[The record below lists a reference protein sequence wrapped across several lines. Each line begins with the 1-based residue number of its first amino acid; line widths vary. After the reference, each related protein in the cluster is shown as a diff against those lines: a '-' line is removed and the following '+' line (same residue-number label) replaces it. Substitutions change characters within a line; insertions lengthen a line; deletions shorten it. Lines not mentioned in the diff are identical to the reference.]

1 MSKTTVKYPEGHVLL
16 RNLSRNYPIV
26 DRGEGLYLFDLEGRR
41 YIDASGGALVNSL
54 GHGQKELAAR
64 VAEQMGRVG
73 YVNGTHFTSTV
84 MEQFAQKLCA
94 YLPKG
99 VNRVALLGS
108 GSEAIEAAV
117 KFVRQLWVERGEPGR
132 DRFIARSPGYHGNTL
147 FALSASARPHYKKFF
162 GPLLSDVAMVPAPD
176 RYRYPGPGAYDSE
189 GADYYVALLEAKI
202 NELGPSKVAGFL
214 IEPVSGSS
222 LGGNTPP
229 PGYLKKVEALCRKHG
244 ILIVADEV
252 LCGTGRTGPF
262 LAGDF
267 DHFEPDVVVLGK
279 GINAGLCPMS
289 VLAVKQDHVD
299 EIKKASGGFMHA
311 QTYLQSPVL
320 AATGLA
326 VLEFIEANKLIENSK
341 KVGQT
346 FHELLKQ
353 QIEPLSQV
361 GCVSGRGLLAGVDF
375 VSNKAS
381 KKAFVRS
388 ERFVERF
395 IDHAF
400 FKHALVLWPNTGHAG
415 QGDGD
420 LIMMGPPLNSND
432 SDVAEIVASL
442 KGALL
447 DFK

>member
-1 MSKTTVKYPEGHVLL
+1 MPKTTVKYPEGHVLL
-16 RNLSRNYPIV
+16 RNLSRNYPMI

-54 GHGQKELAAR
+54 GHGQKALAAKI
-64 VAEQMGRVG
+64 AEQMGRVG
-73 YVNGTHFTSTV
+73 YVNGTHFSSGV
-84 MEQFAQKLCA
+84 MEQFAEKLSA
-94 YLPKG
+94 FLPTG
-99 VNRVALLGS
+99 VDRIALLGS

-117 KFVRQLWVERGEPGR
+117 KFVRQLWVERGEPAR

-162 GPLLSDVAMVPAPD
+162 GPLLNDVAMVPAPD
-176 RYRYPGPGAYDSE
+176 RYRYPGPGAYDTH
-189 GADYYVALLEAKI
+189 GADYYVGLLEAKI
-202 NELGPSKVAGFL
+202 NELGPANVAGFL

-229 PGYLKKVEALCRKHG
+229 PGYLKKIEELCHKHG
-244 ILIVADEV
+244 VLIVADEV

-267 DHFEPDVVVLGK
+267 DAFKPDLVVLGK
-279 GINAGLCPMS
+279 GINGGLCPMS
-289 VLAVKQDHVD
+289 VLAVKQEHVD
-299 EIKKASGGFMHA
+299 EIKRASGGFMHA

-326 VLEFIEANKLIENSK
+326 ILDHIVENDLIANSK
-341 KVGQT
+341 KVGED
-346 FHELLKQ
+346 FHKLLGQ
-353 QIEPLSQV
+353 HILPLEQV

-375 VSNKAS
+375 VADKVS
-381 KKAFVRS
+381 KKAFARS
-388 ERFVERF
+388 ERFIERF

-400 FKHALVLWPNTGHAG
+400 FKHGLVLWPNTGHAG

-420 LIMMGPPLNSND
+420 LIMMGPPLNSTKQ
-432 SDVAEIVASL
+432 DVAEIVQTL
-442 KGALL
+442 RLALL